1 MIVAAQ
7 AAARWARARRAAW
20 TDAPVTDVSA
30 ASRPGPTPVARIS
43 PAAIAPPPPAVPAPS
58 QVAGP
63 TLSPAAT
70 AASPPIVA
78 PAPVVAPTPPTVTAT
93 APPLVLTATKD
104 AGPSAAGRARVRVRF
119 PSVPVAKWLMLAAAG
134 AALIAL
140 AVVGGKYLWS
150 TTAKFT
156 TARPMPA
163 STPVRSP
170 LPSASPGGARNA
182 TGGLRVS
189 STPTDAQVRVDGK
202 LRGATPL
209 TLTDLSAGTH
219 TVEIE
224 STAGTVRRSASIL
237 AGETTEITESI
248 FPGWL
253 VVYSPFDLSITEGTR
268 PLRLDDRNQVML
280 AAGPHDLRFVN
291 RALGYEEMRQV
302 EVKPGETTT
311 VSVTPPRSTV
321 AVTATETAQVLV
333 DGTRIGETP
342 LAAVPIDLGTHE
354 IVVRSEAGVERR
366 FTVTVTVQP
375 FTLNVDFSK
384 PG

>member
-1 MIVAAQ
+1 M
-7 AAARWARARRAAW
+7 R
-20 TDAPVTDVSA
+20 
-30 ASRPGPTPVARIS
+30 
-43 PAAIAPPPPAVPAPS
+43 
-58 QVAGP
+58 
-63 TLSPAAT
+63 
-70 AASPPIVA
+70 
-78 PAPVVAPTPPTVTAT
+78 
-93 APPLVLTATKD
+93 
-104 AGPSAAGRARVRVRF
+104 
-119 PSVPVAKWLMLAAAG
+119 AAAG

-140 AVVGGKYLWS
+140 AVVGGKYVWS

-163 STPVRSP
+163 PTPVRSP
-170 LPSASPGGARNA
+170 LPSASPVGARNA

-280 AAGPHDLRFVN
+280 PAGPHDLRFVN

-302 EVKPGETTT
+302 EVKPGEATT

-354 IVVRSEAGVERR
+354 IVVRSVAGVERR